1 MGRRA
6 LELVACMLVRASVA
20 VADSDPQPTPAQP
33 EVSWYGS
40 AKPVAEPTSA
50 RVRHTVLRGGAF
62 VLGGLT
68 YVDATVY
75 GRIDLGVPA
84 PLRRLPQL
92 RAALVSETS
101 AGTDSDQTLRRT
113 LVLTP
118 TAQYEW
124 HLPFQPKRGEILLI
138 IAAGLR
144 RSQLWVKKPEE
155 PFWPSQWESTTA
167 YAVRLTPGL
176 EYRAFSGLIVS
187 FQPSVGFPLNTP
199 DPPDARWMT
208 TTPERDLGVSLVA
221 GYQFQ

>member
-1 MGRRA
+1 V
-6 LELVACMLVRASVA
+6 E
-20 VADSDPQPTPAQP
+20 
-33 EVSWYGS
+33 
-40 AKPVAEPTSA
+40 
-50 RVRHTVLRGGAF
+50 
-62 VLGGLT
+62 
-68 YVDATVY
+68 ATVY

-84 PLRRLPQL
+84 PLSGLPQL
-92 RAALVSETS
+92 RATLVSEIS

-113 LVLTP
+113 LALTP

-138 IAAGLR
+138 IGAGLR

-167 YAVRLTPGL
+167 YAFRLTPGL

-187 FQPSVGFPLNTP
+187 FQPSVGIPLNTP